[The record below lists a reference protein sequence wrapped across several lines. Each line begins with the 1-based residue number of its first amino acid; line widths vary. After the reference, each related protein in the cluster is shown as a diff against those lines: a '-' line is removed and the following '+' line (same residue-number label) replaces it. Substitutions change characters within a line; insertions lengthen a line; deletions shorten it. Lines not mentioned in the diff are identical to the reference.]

1 MMTRAMI
8 IIIRR
13 RPPPRLPPLQPIF
26 IFVLRLYPRAQMMQ
40 VVIIRRHFHTRAV
53 GGIIA
58 ISISIAVVV
67 VVVFGEIPR
76 IHGLVTRGGMIEF
89 RYFVGCEGGM
99 TYTLDFVIEFPT
111 WCGVHNIRK
120 KK

>member
-1 MMTRAMI
+1 
-8 IIIRR
+8 
-13 RPPPRLPPLQPIF
+13 
-26 IFVLRLYPRAQMMQ
+26 MMQ

-58 ISISIAVVV
+58 ISISIAVV

-99 TYTLDFVIEFPT
+99 TYTLDFVIEFST
-111 WCGVHNIRK
+111 WVWLEVSTT
-120 KK
+120 